1 MRTGSQSIAIYTYLK
16 PTMSSFSSNPSTS
29 AKISKSNL
37 RRRCRWSLLA
47 RPALGVALAMAAL
60 TAGQA
65 QAFVVTV
72 GGTQYDLST
81 YTFTPNQYTTN
92 KTFYDAIFQS
102 QPWYGNANATYSF
115 AQVITQSVWDS
126 LYPISAIQ
134 AGSPVD
140 GYWNANIGIIS
151 SVPMEGVNNMMTG
164 PGRGIGT
171 LAGCRDANPVNC
183 LGPDDSVYALEFS
196 AHLWYGT
203 GGVPFTPN
211 STYVWLSAEKVP
223 PVPGPLPAL
232 GAAAAYGFSRKLRKR
247 IKYSTNTSASL

>member
-1 MRTGSQSIAIYTYLK
+1 ML
-16 PTMSSFSSNPSTS
+16 SFSSSPSTS
-29 AKISKSNL
+29 AKGGNSNP
-37 RRRCRWSLLA
+37 RRRWLSLA
-47 RPALGVALAMAAL
+47 KPALGVTLAMAAL

-65 QAFVVTV
+65 QAFVVTG

-81 YTFTPNQYTTN
+81 YTFTPNQYTAN
-92 KTFYDAIFQS
+92 KTLYDAIFQS

-151 SVPMEGVNNMMTG
+151 SVPMEGINNMMTG

-232 GAAAAYGFSRKLRKR
+232 GAAAAFGFSRKLRKR
-247 IKYSTNTSASL
+247 IKGSTKTGSGAYSL

>member
-1 MRTGSQSIAIYTYLK
+1 MFRFSA
-16 PTMSSFSSNPSTS
+16 SFP
-29 AKISKSNL
+29 KL
-37 RRRCRWSLLA
+37 
-47 RPALGVALAMAAL
+47 ALGAAAALAAISL
-60 TAGQA
+60 SPGSA

-115 AQVITQSVWDS
+115 AQVITQSIWDS

-140 GYWNANIGIIS
+140 GYFNANIGIIS
-151 SVPMEGVNNMMTG
+151 SVPTAGNMMTG
-164 PGRGIGT
+164 PGLGFGT

-211 STYVWLSAEKVP
+211 STYVWLSAEKVS

-232 GAAAAYGFSRKLRKR
+232 GAAAAYGFSRKLRTR

>member
-1 MRTGSQSIAIYTYLK
+1 
-16 PTMSSFSSNPSTS
+16 MSSFSSSPSTS
-29 AKISKSNL
+29 AKGSNSNP
-37 RRRCRWSLLA
+37 RRHWLSLA
-47 RPALGVALAMAAL
+47 KPALGVALAIGAL

-65 QAFVVTV
+65 QAVVVNV

-81 YTFTPNQYTTN
+81 YTFTPNQYTAN
-92 KTFYDAIFQS
+92 KTYYDAIFQA

-115 AQVITQSVWDS
+115 SQVITQSIWDS

-140 GYWNANIGIIS
+140 GYFNANIGIIS
-151 SVPMEGVNNMMTG
+151 SVPTAGNMMTG
-164 PGRGIGT
+164 PGLGFGT

-183 LGPDDSVYALEFS
+183 LGPDDSVYALDLSEG
-196 AHLWYGT
+196 LYYGS
-203 GGVPFTPN
+203 GGVAFTPN

-232 GAAAAYGFSRKLRKR
+232 GAAAAFGFSRKLRKR
-247 IKYSTNTSASL
+247 IKCSTNTSASL